1 MVVIVLFTIR
11 IITITSIIIFIII
24 IIIVICDKHTSW
36 YEGDDGM
43 MVYPSDVW

>member
-1 MVVIVLFTIR
+1 MTMDGWMDDDIDIVSTV
-11 IITITSIIIFIII
+11 
-24 IIIVICDKHTSW
+24 IIIVICDKHSSW